1 MVAYLG
7 REGYGLEWEL
17 RAGRQPCQNGTP
29 AFLKRVL
36 ERARQLTDEP
46 LLLCLDSG
54 NDAMENIAAVENH
67 YKPNEM
73 AAPVHD
79 RIKWNLRRESPEHWL
94 AYAEKHGHWSEPRPG
109 QRVARFE

>member
-7 REGYGLEWEL
+7 REGYGLEWGA
-17 RAGRQPCQNGTP
+17 RAGRQPCQNDTP

-46 LLLCLDSG
+46 LLLRLDNG
-54 NDAMENIAAVENH
+54 NDVMENIAAVEDHN
-67 YKPNEM
+67 KLNEM

-79 RIKWNLRRESPEHWL
+79 RIK
-94 AYAEKHGHWSEPRPG
+94 
-109 QRVARFE
+109 